1 MERLLECSHE
11 EADDRIMFHVNH
23 AVKIGNFRSIA
34 IASPDTDVLVAA
46 IHHYNKFIYFD
57 LEELWFISGKSESR
71 TVLPIHDLVNEIDT
85 DFIDILPAIHALTG
99 CDTTSKVGT
108 KKKAIKKGNKNA
120 YNLLCYFGKNEISES
135 MIADAEKFLVQCI
148 TSDDTDNFDDLRFN
162 VYHKK
167 HLQFDTERFPPT
179 SASIRQ
185 HILHAYLQCYMW
197 YHCPFT
203 ENIHLNPLEYG
214 YKIDEE
220 ENLVPII
227 MTEPCIADDF
237 PQQCHC
243 VKCARQG
250 VCPCRQKKIVCCR
263 YCKCEGFQKV
273 KIH

>member
-1 MERLLECSHE
+1 MNHSVSMERLLECSHE
-11 EADDRIMFHVNH
+11 EADDRIMFQVNH
-23 AVKIGNFRSIA
+23 AVKIGDFRSIA

-148 TSDDTDNFDDLRFN
+148 TSDDTDNFDDLHFN
-162 VYHKK
+162 VSHDY
-167 HLQFDTERFPPT
+167 DGT
-179 SASIRQ
+179 I
-185 HILHAYLQCYMW
+185 
-197 YHCPFT
+197 HC
-203 ENIHLNPLEYG
+203 
-214 YKIDEE
+214 
-220 ENLVPII
+220 
-227 MTEPCIADDF
+227 
-237 PQQCHC
+237 
-243 VKCARQG
+243 R
-250 VCPCRQKKIVCCR
+250 
-263 YCKCEGFQKV
+263 
-273 KIH
+273 